1 MGTRDPRVDTYIAS
15 RAPFAQPILTEV
27 RELVHE
33 VCPEVEE
40 TIKWGSPAF
49 TYHGI
54 LCILAGFK
62 AHCAIVVKGA
72 GPGSDEAPSGMGQ
85 FGKITSPADLPSRRV
100 LTAELRRAMA
110 RNEAGPASRPVKTKP
125 RPALRVPADL
135 AAALRRSAKARATF
149 ERLSPSQRRD
159 YIEWITEAK
168 RDETRARRLATTIE
182 WLAEGKTRNWKYEK

>member
-1 MGTRDPRVDTYIAS
+1 MGTRDPRVDAYIAS
-15 RAPFAQPILTEV
+15 RAAFAQPILAQV

-49 TYHGI
+49 TYNGI

-72 GPGSDEAPSGMGQ
+72 GPGSDKAPSGMGQ
-85 FGKITSPADLPSRRV
+85 FGKISGLADLPSRRV

-110 RNEAGPASRPVKTKP
+110 RNEAGPAKRPAAAKP

-135 AAALRRSAKARATF
+135 TAALRRNARARASF
-149 ERLSPSQRRD
+149 DRFSPSQRRD

-182 WLAEGKTRNWKYEK
+182 WLAEGKTRNWKYER